1 MRNILL
7 FSALA
12 LIFQFARA
20 QDQIIPLYEK
30 DIPNSKKTPTKYREE
45 IDSAGL
51 ISKVT
56 VPTLTAYFAK
66 KELATGT
73 AVIISPGGGY
83 FVLAPKKCIELTKA
97 FNQIGVTAFILKY
110 RLPSDAIMVDRSIG
124 PLQDAQAAIQLVRK
138 RATEWHIDPTRLGM
152 MGFSA
157 GGHLVATE
165 GTRLNKIVIENKEQ
179 INLRPDFMILL
190 YPVIIYDPNISRTRE
205 NLIGKKPSQELL
217 NFYSAE
223 KHVSTH
229 TPPTFLVHA
238 EDDDVIPVKNSLLF
252 FNALL
257 QSNVKAEMHILQS
270 GGHGFGLTD
279 LNSKN
284 NWFNLCKSWL
294 IENDFL
300 KMVSSK

>member
-1 MRNILL
+1 MKNILL
-7 FSALA
+7 LSVIFLLFLSAK
-12 LIFQFARA
+12 A

-30 DIPNSKKTPTKYREE
+30 EIPNSKKAPTNYVEE
-45 IDSAGL
+45 IDSNGL

-73 AVIISPGGGY
+73 AVIIAPGGGY
-83 FVLAPKKCIELTKA
+83 FVLSPKKCIELAKA

-110 RLPSDAIMVDRSIG
+110 RLPNDAIMVNKSIG
-124 PLQDAQAAIQLVRK
+124 PLQDGQAAVQLVRK
-138 RATEWHIDPTRLGM
+138 RAAEWRINPSKLGM
-152 MGFSA
+152 VGLSA

-165 GTRLNKIVIENKEQ
+165 GTRLNKIVIANPEQ
-179 INLRPDFMILL
+179 VNLRPDFMLLL
-190 YPVIIYDPNISRTRE
+190 YPVIIYDPNIPRTRE
-205 NLIGKKPSQELL
+205 NLIGKKPSPELL

-223 KHVSTH
+223 KHVTTH

-238 EDDDVIPVKNSLLF
+238 TDDDVIPVKNSLLF

-257 QSNVKAEMHILQS
+257 QANVKAEMHILQS

-300 KMVSSK
+300 KKSKR